1 MSFCIAQTKQWFLF
15 CCLFI
20 AQTNNAF
27 AQSGGTNL
35 ADTTSLVA
43 QTFDQRPWLFSLS
56 YKSPQC
62 QAKQTIQPELM
73 ATLQPKIDKSQIWNF
88 ERKSRIKHYN
98 RQAPLSGRPT
108 NKSPIAFVV
117 QLTAK
122 MLNNFIHPNQ
132 KQALFNGPKLKL
144 WGAKN

>member
-35 ADTTSLVA
+35 ADTSLVA
-43 QTFDQRPWLFSLS
+43 QAFDQRPWLFSLS

-88 ERKSRIKHYN
+88 E
-98 RQAPLSGRPT
+98 
-108 NKSPIAFVV
+108 PIAFVV
-117 QLTAK
+117 QLTVK
-122 MLNNFIHPNQ
+122 ILNNFIHPNQ

>member
-35 ADTTSLVA
+35 ADTSLVA

-122 MLNNFIHPNQ
+122 ILNNFIHPKQ
-132 KQALFNGPKLKL
+132 KQAVLNLPKIKL
-144 WGAKN
+144 WQPKN

>member
-1 MSFCIAQTKQWFLF
+1 MSLCIAPKQWFLL
-15 CCLFI
+15 CCLLI

-43 QTFDQRPWLFSLS
+43 QAFDQRPWLFNLAC
-56 YKSPQC
+56 KSPQG
-62 QAKQTIQPELM
+62 QAKQSIQPELM
-73 ATLQPKIDKSQIWNF
+73 ATLQPKIDKNQIWNF

-117 QLTAK
+117 QLTVK
-122 MLNNFIHPNQ
+122 ILNNFIHPNQ
-132 KQALFNGPKLKL
+132 KQALFNGPKIKL

>member
-35 ADTTSLVA
+35 ADTSLIA
-43 QTFDQRPWLFSLS
+43 QAFDQRPWLFSLS

-62 QAKQTIQPELM
+62 QAKQTIQPELI
-73 ATLQPKIDKSQIWNF
+73 ATLQTKIDKSQIWNF

-98 RQAPLSGRPT
+98 RQAHMSGRPT

>member
-1 MSFCIAQTKQWFLF
+1 MAQTKQWLLLI
-15 CCLFI
+15 CVLI
-20 AQTNNAF
+20 AQTNNTF
-27 AQSGGTNL
+27 AQSGGTSF
-35 ADTTSLVA
+35 ADTSLVA

-62 QAKQTIQPELM
+62 PSKQTIQPELM

-88 ERKSRIKHYN
+88 ERKSRMKHYN

-108 NKSPIAFVV
+108 NKSPIAIVV

-122 MLNNFIHPNQ
+122 ILNNFIHPNQ
-132 KQALFNGPKLKL
+132 RQPLFNAPKIKL
-144 WGAKN
+144 WRAKN

>member
-27 AQSGGTNL
+27 AQSGGTNP
-35 ADTTSLVA
+35 ADTNLVA
-43 QTFDQRPWLFSLS
+43 QAFDQRPWLFNLAC
-56 YKSPQC
+56 KSPQG
-62 QAKQTIQPELM
+62 QAKQSIQPELM
-73 ATLQPKIDKSQIWNF
+73 ATLQPKIDKNQIWNF

-122 MLNNFIHPNQ
+122 ILNNFIRPNQ
-132 KQALFNGPKLKL
+132 KQALFNGPKIKL